1 MRCSRCVCT
10 CRRSGCCLPNP
21 AIPFAIIAV
30 LVLLASPVQ
39 AAGVTWTNVVNVTT
53 DAASIRKTLGCDGCA
68 DAGAVSVEEI
78 ASDGYVEFVP
88 VAGAR
93 VNAGLGQDR
102 STSTAPAAINYAFAF
117 WPDNTWDIRELGV
130 YRKAGVFAPGDVFRI
145 AVEGGVVRYYQNGVE
160 RYASTVAP
168 PSTLVVDTT
177 VYRLGSGLTGVA
189 LVPLLAAAPPPPG
202 TGEGITDRLTRPKPP
217 VPVLGP
223 AGFAFNDPV
232 FGSRMLRVTDGRT
245 RPGAP
250 DRSYKTPS
258 AAHQNAWNTTSTRF
272 YTLSSGGAY
281 VPFEFDPSTM
291 RAKRIAPTLTG
302 DGGLML
308 KFTGEP
314 QFSYVHEELIFGAYS
329 PSPRTIAEYNFSTGQ
344 YSMLLDLQTVGAASG
359 TYMGG
364 ITSSSGPVE
373 KISVFYGG
381 SSQDRHDKV
390 VVFERDNPSRRRV
403 LNTMTSTIDGVP
415 TAIPL
420 NFPMHH
426 SYIDR
431 SGRYV
436 MLSPTGLYRQA
447 PRNAPPQVV
456 WDLQTDVM
464 TELPANA
471 ALSNGH
477 DALGFGVWLNK
488 DCCTSTS
495 WDAIQWQV
503 RSLATPFATRDV
515 IKPVLQPTEI
525 YLSDHPSWHNADPN
539 RLMPFVTAPYRY
551 GTNTVPW
558 RAWDDEI
565 IAVQTDNVAGGA
577 TVWRYGHHRS
587 DVGSDADPSVPYFW
601 YMPRVNVSQS
611 GRWAIFTSNW
621 EKTLGVDPGGTE
633 HRQDVFVI
641 ELKGMP
647 SATQNEPPVV
657 TLSSPSASAVLVAGS
672 TTQLTAVASDVDGTI
687 RQVSFEVNGVIV
699 GTVATAPYSLTWR
712 VPAAGTYAIRAIAVD
727 SAGATGASPVVT
739 IRTDVSNQPPV
750 VSAWTSATRGIQ
762 VGSTIDLSAD
772 AVDVDGVVQRVEFFV
787 NGQSVAVDTA
797 APFSVRYAVT
807 APGLYTLT
815 ARAVDDA
822 LAASTSAP
830 VAFEATSEIVIYAA
844 DAARVAGDMQ
854 LVADTTAAAGRR
866 LWNPN
871 RGAAKAPVSAT
882 PVTYADYTFFA
893 EAGRAYHLWVRG
905 RAEGDQWS
913 NDSFYVQFSGAL
925 SATQVAVAAIGTTQ
939 AMSVILE
946 QGLNAGVAGWGWT
959 DNAYDGLGAPIYF
972 AKTGVQTIRFLPRE
986 DGLSIDQIVLS
997 PQKYF
1002 TVSPG
1007 LAKNDGTIV
1016 GK

>member
-1 MRCSRCVCT
+1 
-10 CRRSGCCLPNP
+10 
-21 AIPFAIIAV
+21 
-30 LVLLASPVQ
+30 
-39 AAGVTWTNVVNVTT
+39 
-53 DAASIRKTLGCDGCA
+53 
-68 DAGAVSVEEI
+68 
-78 ASDGYVEFVP
+78 
-88 VAGAR
+88 
-93 VNAGLGQDR
+93 
-102 STSTAPAAINYAFAF
+102 
-117 WPDNTWDIRELGV
+117 
-130 YRKAGVFAPGDVFRI
+130 
-145 AVEGGVVRYYQNGVE
+145 
-160 RYASTVAP
+160 
-168 PSTLVVDTT
+168 
-177 VYRLGSGLTGVA
+177 
-189 LVPLLAAAPPPPG
+189 
-202 TGEGITDRLTRPKPP
+202 
-217 VPVLGP
+217 
-223 AGFAFNDPV
+223 
-232 FGSRMLRVTDGRT
+232 
-245 RPGAP
+245 
-250 DRSYKTPS
+250 
-258 AAHQNAWNTTSTRF
+258 
-272 YTLSSGGAY
+272 
-281 VPFEFDPSTM
+281 
-291 RAKRIAPTLTG
+291 
-302 DGGLML
+302 
-308 KFTGEP
+308 
-314 QFSYVHEELIFGAYS
+314 
-329 PSPRTIAEYNFSTGQ
+329 
-344 YSMLLDLQTVGAASG
+344 
-359 TYMGG
+359 
-364 ITSSSGPVE
+364 
-373 KISVFYGG
+373 
-381 SSQDRHDKV
+381 
-390 VVFERDNPSRRRV
+390 
-403 LNTMTSTIDGVP
+403 
-415 TAIPL
+415 
-420 NFPMHH
+420 
-426 SYIDR
+426 
-431 SGRYV
+431 
-436 MLSPTGLYRQA
+436 
-447 PRNAPPQVV
+447 
-456 WDLQTDVM
+456 
-464 TELPANA
+464 
-471 ALSNGH
+471 
-477 DALGFGVWLNK
+477 
-488 DCCTSTS
+488 
-495 WDAIQWQV
+495 
-503 RSLATPFATRDV
+503 
-515 IKPVLQPTEI
+515 
-525 YLSDHPSWHNADPN
+525 
-539 RLMPFVTAPYRY
+539 
-551 GTNTVPW
+551 
-558 RAWDDEI
+558 
-565 IAVQTDNVAGGA
+565 VQTDNVAGGA

-657 TLSSPSASAVLVAGS
+657 TLSSPSASAVLLAGS

-712 VPAAGTYAIRAIAVD
+712 VPAAGTYALRAIAVD